1 MILLFF
7 ENFKIRKDLKIMKIE
22 YRFVTGEKTAIEI
35 NGDFEE
41 IILELD
47 KEKYNCNRKETRRH
61 KSLSLSDKCIENM
74 SISSD
79 ICDDVFKNFDKEKLP
94 NPISRLKPNEQELLH
109 NLYLRK
115 CPLTQSAY
123 AKVLG
128 VTENAIQKRLSKIR
142 NKLKNLL

>member
-1 MILLFF
+1 
-7 ENFKIRKDLKIMKIE
+7 MKIE

-47 KEKYNCNRKETRRH
+47 KEEYNCNRKETRRH

-79 ICDDVFKNFDKEKLP
+79 ICDDVFKNFDKEKLH
-94 NPISRLKPNEQELLH
+94 NAISRLKPNEQELLH
-109 NLYLRK
+109 KVYLDLDK
-115 CPLTQSAY
+115 INITKY
-123 AKVLG
+123 ANSLG
-128 VTENAIQKRLSKIR
+128 VKPTVLWKRLERIR
-142 NKLKNLL
+142 KKLKNILNK